1 MELKEKQFKAVCL
14 VQYLCK
20 LQNKRS
26 SVPFESI
33 KTIFSFKPN
42 LTKFLHFRCG
52 QILQLVIFKIVG
64 KRSILN
70 DIIDPGVRDP
80 GVREEGAIIVET
92 CREIRDLK

>member
-1 MELKEKQFKAVCL
+1 M
-14 VQYLCK
+14 CK
-20 LQNKRS
+20 LQNKRF

-80 GVREEGAIIVET
+80 GVRDPGVREEGAIIVET
-92 CREIRDLK
+92 CREIRDLT